1 MLVGVLTGE
10 RPVRGACPVAPVVI
24 SGDGA
29 GDQAVESPDVKASVG
44 REMAWSAPTRGA
56 SKSTGRSE
64 SEP

>member
-1 MLVGVLTGE
+1 MLVGILTGE

-44 REMAWSAPTRGA
+44 WGKPLVGSDKGGEQVD
-56 SKSTGRSE
+56 RS
-64 SEP
+64 